1 MFADDG
7 LYTTFLPFPLILLND
22 VNALDVQNIFIAPE
36 AYEVVSKEF
45 APFIADWE
53 KLAGYSF
60 AKVNPRPPLV
70 KFLTP
75 LSTLARKF

>member
-1 MFADDG
+1 MT
-7 LYTTFLPFPLILLND
+7 YLPFPLVLLND

-36 AYEVVSKEF
+36 AYDVASKEF

-60 AKVNPRPPLV
+60 AKVSQYP
-70 KFLTP
+70 KFLASFLTSR
-75 LSTLARKF
+75 STLARGC

>member
-1 MFADDG
+1 MT
-7 LYTTFLPFPLILLND
+7 YLPFPLVLLND

-36 AYEVVSKEF
+36 AYEVVSEGF

-60 AKVNPRPPLV
+60 AKVSPQPPTV

-75 LSTLARKF
+75 LSTLVRRF

>member
-22 VNALDVQNIFIAPE
+22 VNALDVQSIFIAPE
-36 AYEVVSKEF
+36 AYDVVSKDF
-45 APFIADWE
+45 APFIVDWE

-60 AKVNPRPPLV
+60 AKVNP
-70 KFLTP
+70 
-75 LSTLARKF
+75 